1 MTTILPL
8 KVINLWSGPGGG
20 KSTTA
25 AGLFNIMKHMR
36 LDVELVTEVAKDRVY
51 AKDFQT
57 LGNQFLTTA
66 EQDERLRRL
75 VGKAEWAI
83 TDAPFPIARAYMS
96 PEYADW
102 LPRAITPRYHQYDN
116 YSVLLYRSKGYS
128 MLGRTQTLEQAK
140 ALDITISHLCEE
152 YSWGREP
159 LRTPGDPDAP
169 RRIIEWLSSRN
180 ALPTC

>member
-57 LGNQFLTTA
+57 LGNQLLITA
-66 EQDERLRRL
+66 EAFIWVCEN
-75 VGKAEWAI
+75 VTGAELTGA
-83 TDAPFPIARAYMS
+83 S
-96 PEYADW
+96 PDDTNNVAG
-102 LPRAITPRYHQYDN
+102 N
-116 YSVLLYRSKGYS
+116 VV
-128 MLGRTQTLEQAK
+128 
-140 ALDITISHLCEE
+140 
-152 YSWGREP
+152 
-159 LRTPGDPDAP
+159 
-169 RRIIEWLSSRN
+169 
-180 ALPTC
+180 